1 MHALPAFPDEK
12 RPILPPGATT
22 AQEFFSK
29 CTNCQ
34 LCVSTCKGN
43 VLRPKTRLFKT
54 VHLEYGENYCLYDCH
69 NCSSVCPTGA
79 LTALSLKEKQ
89 NRRIGLAEFSRKKCV
104 GCGLCADVC
113 PKGAVIV
120 TDVGGEDKAVL
131 NAEKCIGCGT
141 CVSACPLPEKAV
153 RILPVAIQ
161 TQTS

>member
-1 MHALPAFPDEK
+1 M
-12 RPILPPGATT
+12 
-22 AQEFFSK
+22 
-29 CTNCQ
+29 
-34 LCVSTCKGN
+34 
-43 VLRPKTRLFKT
+43 
-54 VHLEYGENYCLYDCH
+54 
-69 NCSSVCPTGA
+69 
-79 LTALSLKEKQ
+79 
-89 NRRIGLAEFSRKKCV
+89 AEFSRKKCV